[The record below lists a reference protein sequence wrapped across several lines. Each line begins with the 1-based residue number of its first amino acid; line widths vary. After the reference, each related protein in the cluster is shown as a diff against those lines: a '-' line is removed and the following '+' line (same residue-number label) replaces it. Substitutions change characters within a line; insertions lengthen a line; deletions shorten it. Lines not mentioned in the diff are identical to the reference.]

1 MSKLYDELDRF
12 KHPAVVV
19 SRIPGKMTLFMLAYR
34 GAVDMVPE
42 EKLIEW
48 LHAAFDEV
56 GKVRT
61 DSTLAEIDRVVE
73 ED

>member
-12 KHPAVVV
+12 KHPTVVV
-19 SRIPGKMTLFMLAYR
+19 SRIPGKATLFMLAYR

-56 GKVRT
+56 DRARAARPR
-61 DSTLAEIDRVVE
+61 AEINKDY
-73 ED
+73 